1 MNDTTE
7 KMEERRIH
15 AAEETNKIG
24 LEHMLSTFGWSG
36 SRAIP
41 EEMIISS
48 VRPYAKGYKFC
59 EEQVL
64 NQFFSACK
72 VMIDEERAEVERLA
86 QEAAQRLA
94 EAEAAVKANK
104 KVNETEASVLL
115 EEFLTK
121 QTAVQRDE
129 EKAAQI
135 ATNRARA
142 EKRLRDRERFELIGS
157 SVSTRVRPKREIK
170 SRLVEVNGYMVLK
183 ENQYTMEE
191 GMKTFSSAIKTPK
204 DKKTPSTAYGL
215 FAKEEFKRIRESQP
229 GIDFPSL
236 QKLVASKW
244 KDMDEAAKAPYHEQA
259 NAEKERIYAERLASG
274 KNSPEI
280 AVPPEITAP
289 SDPGLSRTPTLEMN
303 DDDDV
308 SREGLEAQD
317 TINSALQSQTTLL
330 SQSTLNGSVLTPED
344 TLNESTLEKDEDDD
358 DDDDEDEDDA
368 EEERSGNKKQK
379 IDENS
384 SDGAETPVPTTL
396 EPRSKI
402 GGKLPRPTL
411 EEIVDCAIIAIG
423 PRSGC
428 STEEIENW
436 ILTSPLGKRL
446 KDRLK
451 IQYDQKLF

>member
-1 MNDTTE
+1 
-7 KMEERRIH
+7 
-15 AAEETNKIG
+15 
-24 LEHMLSTFGWSG
+24 
-36 SRAIP
+36 
-41 EEMIISS
+41 MIINS

-215 FAKEEFKRIRESQP
+215 FAKEESKRIRESQP

-244 KDMDEAAKAPYHEQA
+244 KDMDDAAKAPYHEQA
-259 NAEKERIYAERLASG
+259 NAEKERIYAERMASG
-274 KNSPEI
+274 KTSPEI

-289 SDPGLSRTPTLEMN
+289 TDPGLS
-303 DDDDV
+303 
-308 SREGLEAQD
+308 S
-317 TINSALQSQTTLL
+317 SAS
-330 SQSTLNGSVLTPED
+330 SSSSSSSSTSSSSSFSSVLSLRVSSGVR
-344 TLNESTLEKDEDDD
+344 TLPFNVL
-358 DDDDEDEDDA
+358 
-368 EEERSGNKKQK
+368 
-379 IDENS
+379 
-384 SDGAETPVPTTL
+384 
-396 EPRSKI
+396 
-402 GGKLPRPTL
+402 
-411 EEIVDCAIIAIG
+411 
-423 PRSGC
+423 
-428 STEEIENW
+428 
-436 ILTSPLGKRL
+436 
-446 KDRLK
+446 
-451 IQYDQKLF
+451 

>member
-1 MNDTTE
+1 MNDTNE

-191 GMKTFSSAIKTPK
+191 GMKTFSSAVKTPT
-204 DKKTPSTAYGL
+204 KKG
-215 FAKEEFKRIRESQP
+215 
-229 GIDFPSL
+229 GINNVF
-236 QKLVASKW
+236 
-244 KDMDEAAKAPYHEQA
+244 
-259 NAEKERIYAERLASG
+259 
-274 KNSPEI
+274 
-280 AVPPEITAP
+280 
-289 SDPGLSRTPTLEMN
+289 
-303 DDDDV
+303 
-308 SREGLEAQD
+308 
-317 TINSALQSQTTLL
+317 
-330 SQSTLNGSVLTPED
+330 LNL
-344 TLNESTLEKDEDDD
+344 
-358 DDDDEDEDDA
+358 
-368 EEERSGNKKQK
+368 
-379 IDENS
+379 IIMI
-384 SDGAETPVPTTL
+384 
-396 EPRSKI
+396 RSK
-402 GGKLPRPTL
+402 LYDSTSRNSRRRPCFSSL
-411 EEIVDCAIIAIG
+411 SFNF
-423 PRSGC
+423 R
-428 STEEIENW
+428 
-436 ILTSPLGKRL
+436 
-446 KDRLK
+446 
-451 IQYDQKLF
+451 